1 MADRRVI
8 LAYERILNAQIEA
21 LADELMAGM
30 IDDLGRYKQVTG
42 KIQGLRLSVDLLN
55 DAFDDAEG
63 KTRGS

>member
-8 LAYERILNAQIEA
+8 LAYERILNVQIEA